1 MNLIELAKTCPDVF
15 VSVRLGDLLDANEK
29 LARKVRAEVEA
40 EQQRRR
46 EEYGD
51 YLIPK
56 EEARRMLGG
65 PDPSTMWR
73 WEKKGYLSP
82 VKIGDRVYYRE
93 SAVDAI
99 IEKNT
104 VKN

>member
-56 EEARRMLGG
+56 EEARRMLGK

-104 VKN
+104 VRN

>member
-1 MNLIELAKTCPDVF
+1 MNLFELAKTCPDVF

-104 VKN
+104 VRN